1 MQHQPTKQI
10 TAMWYVEKQL
20 WSSFVCLYWIL
31 LNLTRAVEGL
41 KFTRGTRRV
50 IPQTRNSPYASS
62 CKEQAKAQNIMAKAN
77 LVSQTGSA
85 AALRQSH
92 LIDKPLSPKT
102 QFSYQIL
109 PGAGPTNWLWPG
121 VMSTKLHDSLIWKSL
136 KQNKYHFDQISSTWK
151 INFPG
156 KSLGVWIP
164 YILLFCLI
172 PGPIPLQPKINA
184 VKAQC
189 FPAAARRWVGL

>member
-1 MQHQPTKQI
+1 
-10 TAMWYVEKQL
+10 MWRNNSDRPLFASIE
-20 WSSFVCLYWIL
+20 FYWIL
-31 LNLTRAVEGL
+31 LELA
-41 KFTRGTRRV
+41 RGW
-50 IPQTRNSPYASS
+50 NSHVVHVVSS
-62 CKEQAKAQNIMAKAN
+62 RKLGTAPMPAAARSKAKAQNIMAKAN

-136 KQNKYHFDQISSTWK
+136 KQNKHHFDQISSTWK

-172 PGPIPLQPKINA
+172 PGPIPLQPKIKA

-189 FPAAARRWVGL
+189 FPAAARRWVGM